1 MRLFLSILATVAVL
15 TFASAASADLEFD
28 GTDQAL
34 MGLNGVVTSV
44 ADPFVGL
51 IDGDPRLGEPPY
63 VAPVTNRVVGLFTGT
78 FTALHR
84 GFFGAA
90 DIAMAVF
97 PVTHLSPDP
106 LFVVIPGAPEI
117 SEPPVGF

>member
-1 MRLFLSILATVAVL
+1 MNRFAILVLALGLLVAAPS
-15 TFASAASADLEFD
+15 FANTLDFD